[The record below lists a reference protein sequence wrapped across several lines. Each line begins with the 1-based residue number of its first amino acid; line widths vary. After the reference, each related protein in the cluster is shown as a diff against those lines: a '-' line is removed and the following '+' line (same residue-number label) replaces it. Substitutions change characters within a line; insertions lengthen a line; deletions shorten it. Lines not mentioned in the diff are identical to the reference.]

1 MKRLFRIAASTCAL
15 HPIPIRSARLPRS
28 LCKPLS
34 GAFLTLALLG
44 TAAPARAASDQPIRM
59 IVPLAVGSTVDAIA
73 RALGPGISRATGQT
87 VVVEN
92 LAGAGGIPGTAR
104 LVNAPADGLTL
115 GMISSNHVI
124 APGIYPNMPYD
135 SLHDITPVM
144 VLATVPLVLVVNPKL
159 PVDSVQSL
167 RAYAH
172 AHPGRLNVG
181 SAGNGSTLHLAA
193 ELLIHE
199 TGIDIRHI
207 PYRGTAQLITD
218 LIGGQVDLGFV
229 SISQAASHVKSGAL
243 RVLAVSTPMRSTALP
258 DVPTMDE
265 AGVTG
270 YRFDAWVAMIAPA
283 KLPQDLALR
292 SADAVR
298 SAMRSS
304 EARALFVGQGLMP
317 MDIGPQQAPAFF
329 ASELEKHQ
337 RLIRQS
343 SAKMD

>member
-1 MKRLFRIAASTCAL
+1 MKRFSRTRAIA
-15 HPIPIRSARLPRS
+15 I
-28 LCKPLS
+28 LS
-34 GAFLTLALLG
+34 ALLVV
-44 TAAPARAASDQPIRM
+44 TQFSVASSAQAASDQPIRM

-73 RALGPGISRATGQT
+73 RALGPGISRATGQAI
-87 VVVEN
+87 VVEN
-92 LAGAGGIPGTAR
+92 LVGAGGIPGTTR
-104 LVNAPADGLTL
+104 LVHAPADGLTL

-135 SLHDITPVM
+135 SLKDITPVM
-144 VLATVPLVLVVNPKL
+144 VLATVPLLLVVNPQV

-167 RAYAH
+167 RAYASTR
-172 AHPGRLNVG
+172 PGQLNYG

-193 ELLIHE
+193 ELMTHE

-229 SISQAASHVKSGAL
+229 SISQAAPHVKSGAL
-243 RVLAVSTPMRSTALP
+243 RALAVSTPIRSAILP
-258 DVPTMDE
+258 DVPTMHE

-283 KLPQDLALR
+283 HLPQDIALR
-292 SADAVR
+292 YADAVR
-298 SAMRSS
+298 YAMQSS
-304 EARALFVGQGLMP
+304 EAHTLIAGQGLMP
-317 MDIGPQQAPAFF
+317 MDIGPRQAPAFF

-337 RLIRQS
+337 TLIRQS

>member
-1 MKRLFRIAASTCAL
+1 MKRFSHAGAAAVLGVLLTVAQF
-15 HPIPIRSARLPRS
+15 SAATP
-28 LCKPLS
+28 
-34 GAFLTLALLG
+34 AQ
-44 TAAPARAASDQPIRM
+44 AAADQPIRM

-104 LVNAPADGLTL
+104 LVVAPADGSTL

-135 SLHDITPVM
+135 SVNDVTPVM
-144 VLATVPLVLVVNPKL
+144 VLATVPLVLVVNPNV
-159 PVDSVQSL
+159 PADSVQSL
-167 RAYAH
+167 RAYANT
-172 AHPGRLNVG
+172 HPGQLNYG

-193 ELLIHE
+193 ELMIHE

-229 SISQAASHVKSGAL
+229 SISQVAPHVKSGAL
-243 RVLAVSTPMRSTALP
+243 RALAVSTPVRSTTLP
-258 DVPTMDE
+258 DVPTMHE

-283 KLPQDLALR
+283 KLPQDVALR
-292 SADAVR
+292 TADAVR
-298 SAMRSS
+298 SAMQSS
-304 EARALFVGQGLMP
+304 EARTLFVGQGLMP
-317 MDIGPQQAPAFF
+317 MDIGPREARAFF

-337 RLIRQS
+337 TLIQRS